1 MTLTQLFN
9 KKIFEVF
16 AFVRDKY
23 GFRFDTINDYLI
35 VARKGDMN
43 LYFIFDKGILF
54 SVEIEVTGKLGE
66 LAIKN
71 PKYRRLGA
79 STMAECINDKY
90 KLKVKHIRNEND
102 LLSEMEEEARVLK
115 EYCGN
120 ILDGDVSDWERV
132 VNCLLKS

>member
-1 MTLTQLFN
+1 MTLTQFFN

-16 AFVRDKY
+16 AFVRDNY
-23 GFRFDTINDYLI
+23 GFTFDTINDYLI
-35 VARKGDMN
+35 VAKKGDMN

-66 LAIKN
+66 IAIKN

-79 STMAECINDKY
+79 STMAECISEY
-90 KLKVKHIRNEND
+90 KLKVKTIRNEND

-115 EYCGN
+115 DYCAN
-120 ILDGDVSDWERV
+120 ILAGDVSDWERI
-132 VNCLLKS
+132 VNCLLNS